1 MQRFV
6 YGAVLA
12 LLISPQVLSAQTQ
25 GDEDDLAEVISLDPN
40 PIARLTG
47 RLAYNSDYGVV
58 VGMGFATD
66 RLLGEDQTLKFNIE
80 TQEDGTRVNLL
91 YNNDAIFGESPAFG
105 LNVMRSETSAG
116 AIYDFDSTVTRI
128 EPRLTWEVS
137 SALKASAYAS
147 YSVSD
152 ISGVPVTS
160 SALIVGDEGEET
172 TSAIGASLE
181 YRFPIEPGGTIRAA
195 RLRFG
200 AEIGSTTPD
209 NDFLRVTASGQ
220 AIHVFNDGNVVLRS
234 QVRLGALSS
243 QTGTSS
249 IGNRYRLGQGSI
261 RGFEFGGFGPRD
273 LEVAGTPALGGNY
286 YGIAKFD
293 VQFPNAFGER
303 AERLT
308 PGLFLDLGSLWG
320 LDDVA
325 GGIAGADPV
334 DDASYLRSSVG
345 VSLRIQTGLGAI
357 QMYVAHPIASQDYDS
372 TQTFGLELN
381 HSF

>member
-1 MQRFV
+1 MKSIV
-6 YGAVLA
+6 CGAALA
-12 LLISPQVLSAQTQ
+12 LLISPLTLSAQTS
-25 GDEDDLAEVISLDPN
+25 GDEDDLAEVESLNPN

-47 RLAYNSDYGVV
+47 RLAFDTDYGVV
-58 VGMGFATD
+58 FGMGFATD
-66 RLLGEDQTLKFNIE
+66 RLLGEDQTLEFNIE
-80 TQEDGTRVNLL
+80 TQEDGTRVNLR
-91 YNNDAIFGESPAFG
+91 YNNDAIFGDSPAFG
-105 LNVMRSETSAG
+105 VNVLRSETSAG
-116 AIYDFDSTVTRI
+116 ATYDFDSTVTRI

-137 SALKASAYAS
+137 SALKASAYAY

-160 SALIVGDEGEET
+160 SALFVGDEGEET

-195 RLRFG
+195 WLRFG
-200 AEIGSTTPD
+200 AEIGSITPD

-220 AIHVFNDGNVVLRS
+220 AIQAFNDGNVVLRS
-234 QVRLGALSS
+234 QFRLGALGS

-249 IGNRYRLGQGSI
+249 IGDRYMLGQGSI

-273 LEVAGTPALGGNY
+273 LAVAGTPALGGNY

-293 VQFPNAFGER
+293 VQFPNAFGEQ
-303 AERLT
+303 AARLT

-325 GGIAGADPV
+325 GGIDGADTV
-334 DDASYLRSSVG
+334 DDASYLRSSIG

-357 QMYVAHPIASQDYDS
+357 QMYVAHPIASQDYDN
-372 TQTFGLELN
+372 TQTSGLELN
-381 HSF
+381 YSF